1 MPNQNASE
9 LPDILVSEFMD
20 KVALEDF
27 PEAWRVR
34 YEPSLVDDRPRLMLY
49 LARARALIVRNRT
62 QVDSELLAAAPN
74 LVAVGRLGVGLDN
87 IDLDACTARGIEV
100 LPATGANTLS
110 VAEYVLSTALQLARP
125 SYTSN
130 LAMIA
135 GQWPRNALI
144 GGELSGR
151 TMGLVGFGEIARAV
165 ADRARALGMRIAAY
179 DPFLDEADSAW
190 NDAENCSFESL
201 LGKADILSLHV
212 PLTPQTRG
220 LIDATAIARMKND
233 AILINT
239 ARGGVVD
246 ENMLANALRGGQL
259 GGAALDVFESEPLTA
274 DAGAVFAGLSNII
287 LTPHIAGVTVEGNV
301 RVSYLTVENVRRVLE
316 AKQ

>member
-1 MPNQNASE
+1 MPNQNESE

-20 KVALEDF
+20 KAALEGF

-34 YEPSLVDDRPRLMLY
+34 YEPSLVDDRPRLMHY
-49 LARARALIVRNRT
+49 LARARAVIVRNRT
-62 QVDSELLAAAPN
+62 QVDSELLVAAPN

-87 IDLDACTARGIEV
+87 IDLDACAARGIEV

-125 SYTSN
+125 AYTSN

-165 ADRARALGMRIAAY
+165 ADRARALGMRVAAH
-179 DPFLDEADSAW
+179 DPFLDETDPAW
-190 NDAENCSFESL
+190 NDAERCSFETL

-220 LIDATAIARMKND
+220 LIDASAFARMKND

-246 ENMLANALRGGQL
+246 ETMLANALRGGQL

-274 DAGAVFAGLSNII
+274 EAGSVFAGLSNII